1 MLAFPWHAPARLC
14 PGGHLGLFGLICQGG
29 SSKTYGLGPAIRWP
43 IHGRRSPTSG
53 PAVDPA
59 LAERRHDG
67 VSLAILSRVFQWF
80 SVIESLAALPI
91 VVVTSKG
98 LPRA

>member
-1 MLAFPWHAPARLC
+1 MLAFPSHAPARLC

-59 LAERRHDG
+59 LAERRQPDG
-67 VSLAILSRVFQWF
+67 AMMVSLSQSCPVFSNGSR
-80 SVIESLAALPI
+80 
-91 VVVTSKG
+91 
-98 LPRA
+98 